1 MAEYIVSKGVT
12 SSYLVLNNDSM
23 FVLKGGKAVNTTVN
37 EYGSMYVS
45 SGGIASDTTV
55 NYRGSMTVFK
65 GGKAY
70 NANVSSGYF
79 ILSGGTING
88 LTIEKGSGCV
98 SSGGGTIND
107 LTLSGGFI
115 SFYSGTINRATVDH
129 GDIYCYSGGKVNSA
143 TFNGGR
149 LTVSSNC
156 TANKIT
162 LENSAHMD
170 VYQSKAK
177 ASGVMVKT
185 GGSMYIGSGAVVSN
199 ITFEGGDADPAK
211 DQYAGRL
218 AAYGGTIKGLT
229 IGSGTSIGLFTGCT
243 ATKVKW
249 TPGDGVVNIWSA
261 SVSFTSKYSGVYLG
275 SNGAFV
281 SNTKELVSETLKKGA
296 SAYVTKGGVAS
307 GLEIASGGSVY
318 VWNGGKAL
326 QTQLGLGE
334 DYNYSYLEVSSGG
347 LASDVT
353 IFEKGGLDIYGGK
366 ADGVTICSGG
376 RLFISRGT
384 ASGIKIE
391 SGGELDITYG
401 TATDVEWTPFNGEL
415 ELWEGAQVTFANNL
429 TGVFIGT
436 NGVLDTETD
445 KVEGRT
451 IGDVDM
457 GIKYSVRE
465 EMYVMSEGKAKSIIV
480 GNNGSMYMFDGGT
493 ADSTTICDGGAMYVY
508 NGGSAGDVTINGGEL
523 AVYGGTAKDV
533 TINEDGD
540 IYVAGGSAS
549 GVTVDSGGSAIV
561 GSGGRLEDATVYSA
575 FYRQGGYI
583 KASSGAVLSDITLQ
597 YGARLYVSKGAKVT
611 NVTSSYGS
619 YIELEKGATV
629 KKITAAEAWSPDCD
643 YDTLNGWADKK
654 KKKKTINEHV
664 VNSTPTPISNKTYD
678 VQIDENKASFFDN
691 YVGYGDEIDFLKVQ
705 LSDAAKLSFEVT
717 ATDASKF
724 TVWRWDDKK
733 NKLVSLQASTL
744 KLKEESDIKSGAK
757 GSALSRYYYVETKE
771 LLLDAGDYYLSMEST
786 NAAKGGNAYY
796 NVFLSSNSFFF
807 VEGNNADDDWTALP
821 DKYDFGE
828 MDPKPDELVDEEWVG
843 YGDDID
849 YRKFAVSNDVK
860 ANFDVYASDAST
872 KFTLYQ
878 LVSKTD
884 KKGNTTNSLKKLTS
898 LAIKK
903 LDEEY
908 GLYRG
913 VTAECDLKRGE
924 EYYFCMESTNAA
936 KGGSA
941 YYHVDILTSDM
952 GGGGGGAESLSD
964 ALAMPD
970 ALSSASFESDLLA
983 DVSAFD
989 KLAAS
994 DDASSWQSAAKLA

>member
-211 DQYAGRL
+211 DKYSGRL
-218 AAYGGTIKGLT
+218 AAYGGTIKGLA
-229 IGSGTSIGLFTGCT
+229 IGSGTSVGLFTGCT

-261 SVSFTSKYSGVYLG
+261 SVSFTSKYSGVYVG
-275 SNGAFV
+275 SNYAFV
-281 SNTKELVSETLKKGA
+281 SQSKELVSRKVEKGT
-296 SAYVTKGGVAS
+296 SAYVAKGGVAS
-307 GLEIASGGSVY
+307 GLDIASGGSLN

-326 QTQLGLGE
+326 QTQLGIGE
-334 DYNYSYLEVSSGG
+334 SSSYLNVSSGG
-347 LASDVT
+347 TASDVT
-353 IFEKGGLDIYGGK
+353 VFEHGGLEVLSGGK
-366 ADGVTICSGG
+366 AGDITICSGG
-376 RLFISRGT
+376 NMYISRGT
-384 ASGIKIE
+384 ASGIKVE
-391 SGGELDITYG
+391 SGGGLGIYNG
-401 TATDVEWTPFNGEL
+401 TATDVEWTPFEGEL
-415 ELWEGAQVTFANNL
+415 ELWEGARITFAGEL
-429 TGVFIGT
+429 TGVYIGT
-436 NGVLDTETD
+436 NGMLDKHTD

-457 GIKYSVRE
+457 EIKYSVKE
-465 EMYVMSEGKAKSIIV
+465 EMYVMSEGKAKSIAV
-480 GNNGSMYMFDGGT
+480 GNNGSMYVFDGGS
-493 ADSTTICDGGAMYVY
+493 ADSTTICDGGAMCVY
-508 NGGSAGDVTINGGEL
+508 NGGSANGVEVNGGEL
-523 AVYGGTAKDV
+523 GLYGGTATDV

-549 GVTVDSGGSAIV
+549 GVTIDSGGSAIV
-561 GSGGRLEDATVYSA
+561 GSGGRLDDATVYSA

-611 NVTSSYGS
+611 NISSSYGS
-619 YIELEKGATV
+619 YIEVEKGATV
-629 KKITAAEAWSPDCD
+629 KKITAVEAWSPDCD
-643 YDTLNGWADKK
+643 YDKLNGWADKK
-654 KKKKTINEHV
+654 KKTINDHIV
-664 VNSTPTPISNKTYD
+664 DSTPTLITSDSYGI
-678 VQIDENKASFFDN
+678 QIDENEASYYNN
-691 YVGYGDEIDFLKVQ
+691 YVGYGDEIDFLKVR
-705 LSDAAKLSFEVT
+705 LDDAAKLSFGVT

-724 TVWRWDDKK
+724 TVWRWDDGK

-744 KLKEESDIKSGAK
+744 KLKEESYIK
-757 GSALSRYYYVETKE
+757 GSALSKYYYVETKE
-771 LLLDAGDYYLSMEST
+771 LLLNAGDYYLSMEST

-796 NVFLSSNSFFF
+796 NVYLYESVFFA
-807 VEGNNADDDWTALP
+807 EGNKADDDWATLP
-821 DKYDFGE
+821 ADYDFGALTRE
-828 MDPKPDELVDEEWVG
+828 SQEIVNDEWVG

-849 YRKFAVSNDVK
+849 YRKFTVAEGMTGS
-860 ANFDVYASDAST
+860 FDVYATDTST
-872 KFTLYQ
+872 KFTVYE
-878 LVSKTD
+878 LVSKT
-884 KKGNTTNSLKKLTS
+884 KGGKTTESLKKLKSVT
-898 LAIKK
+898 IKTF
-903 LDEEY
+903 DEEY
-908 GLYRG
+908 SCYRG
-913 VTAECDLKRGE
+913 ITAACDFREGV
-924 EYYFCMESTNAA
+924 EYYYSMESTNAT

-941 YYHVDILTSDM
+941 YYHVDFLLSEPLKAPAKFAQEESSLA
-952 GGGGGGAESLSD
+952 AEDPSGS
-964 ALAMPD
+964 P
-970 ALSSASFESDLLA
+970 ALSFASLDADVLA
-983 DVSAFD
+983 DASAFD
-989 KLAAS
+989 KLAAL